1 MSLLYI
7 TPVPMIGPDGYQRTA
22 QDNAAVLEPG
32 TTTIILDFS
41 SAAAISSE
49 LPHVADPTLA
59 RLYRIYADA
68 ACHIKAHALGDNL
81 NVKAATTDMP
91 WPADHLNY
99 LEPGPTLAYISV
111 IAAA

>member
-22 QDNAAVLEPG
+22 KDGAAVLEPG
-32 TTTIILDFS
+32 STTIILDFS

-49 LPHVADPTLA
+49 LPHVADPAAA
-59 RLYRIYADA
+59 RGYFIYGDA

-81 NVKAATTDMP
+81 NAKATTSDMP
-91 WPADHLNY
+91 WPEGYINY